1 MGNLSY
7 TPPSGACGIT
17 MYTVNRL
24 VSYTATPSLQH
35 MGALKCIL
43 QYLAGTKS
51 LGITY
56 RKNQHTRNN
65 LFHGY
70 SDASYA
76 SMDDSKLISG
86 YVFISGGG
94 AITWCSRKQS
104 TIALSST
111 EVEYVAISEVGREAC
126 WLRNLYKE
134 LGEGQNS
141 PSIIKGDNE
150 GPIAMMCG
158 RLAEVF

>member
-1 MGNLSY
+1 
-7 TPPSGACGIT
+7 